1 VDRTP
6 PDDADHASRFLPLT
20 GLLNARDLGGLPLV
34 GGGLTRPG
42 HLLRSDAPLALGPE
56 DLEHL
61 AHFGLTTV
69 VDLREA
75 HELAREPSGLSGH
88 DGIAVEHVEV
98 WSLINA
104 SGVEPTDPWD
114 ITGFYLA
121 ALDHAGPA
129 FATATRLLADA
140 EGAALFHCTVGKDRT
155 GLLALLILE
164 AVGVTR
170 AAVIEDFALTEPRI
184 GPIRERL
191 LLEAEG
197 RGIARRDFV
206 RLLGATPDLIEPAL
220 AHLDERHGGAE
231 AYLLRHGIGAPSL
244 TRLRR
249 KLRG

>member
-1 VDRTP
+1 MDRSTI
-6 PDDADHASRFLPLT
+6 DDAHAARFLPLT
-20 GLLNARDLGGLPLV
+20 GLLNARDLGGLPLA
-34 GGGLTRPG
+34 GGGLTRHG
-42 HLLRSDAPLALGPE
+42 HLFRADAPLVLGPE
-56 DLEHL
+56 DRAQL

-75 HELAREPSGLSGH
+75 HELAREPNGLADA
-88 DGIAVEHVEV
+88 DGIAIEHVEV

-104 SGVEPTDPWD
+104 SGIEPADPWD

-121 ALDHAGPA
+121 AIDHAGPA

-140 EGAALFHCTVGKDRT
+140 EGAAMFHCTVGKDRT

-164 AVGVTR
+164 TVGVTR
-170 AAVIEDFALTEPRI
+170 EAVIEDFALTEPRI

-191 LLEAEG
+191 LLDAEQ

-220 AHLDERHGGAE
+220 EHLERRHGGAE
-231 AYLLRHGIGAPSL
+231 AYLLRHGAGAATL
-244 TRLRR
+244 ARLRS

>member
-1 VDRTP
+1 VDRLTP
-6 PDDADHASRFLPLT
+6 DVGHDARFLPLT

-34 GGGLTRPG
+34 GGGLTRHG
-42 HLLRSDAPLALGPE
+42 RLLRSDAPLR
-56 DLEHL
+56 L
-61 AHFGLTTV
+61 APDDRARLVRFGLTTV

-75 HELAREPSGLSGH
+75 HELAREPNGFADH

-104 SGVEPTDPWD
+104 SGVEPADPWD

-129 FATATRLLADA
+129 FATSTRLLADA
-140 EGAALFHCTVGKDRT
+140 EGAAMFHCTVGKDRT

-170 AAVIEDFALTEPRI
+170 DAVIEDFALTESRVE
-184 GPIRERL
+184 PIRERL
-191 LLEAEG
+191 LLDAER
-197 RGIARRDFV
+197 RGIARSDFV
-206 RLLGATPDLIEPAL
+206 RLLGATPDLIEPAIE
-220 AHLDERHGGAE
+220 HLDRRHGGAE
-231 AYLLRHGIGAPSL
+231 AYLRRHGAADATLSL
-244 TRLRR
+244 LRA

>member
-6 PDDADHASRFLPLT
+6 TDEAHAARFLPLS
-20 GLLNARDLGGLPLV
+20 GLLNARDLGGLPLA
-34 GGGLTRPG
+34 GGGLTRHG
-42 HLLRSDAPLALGPE
+42 QVLRSDAPLLLGPE
-56 DLEHL
+56 DRAHL

-75 HELAREPSGLSGH
+75 HELAREPNGLSGH
-88 DGIAVEHVEV
+88 DGIAIEHVEV

-104 SGVEPTDPWD
+104 SGIEPVDPWD

-129 FATATRLLADA
+129 FATAARLLADA

-191 LLEAEG
+191 LLEAEQ
-197 RGIARRDFV
+197 RGIARSDFV

-220 AHLDERHGGAE
+220 EHLDRRHGSAE
-231 AYLLRHGIGAPSL
+231 AYLLRHGAGATTL
-244 TRLRR
+244 ARLRS

>member
-1 VDRTP
+1 VDRSP
-6 PDDADHASRFLPLT
+6 IDAAHAARFLPLT
-20 GLLNARDLGGLPLV
+20 GLLNARDLGGLPLA
-34 GGGLTRPG
+34 GGGLTQHG
-42 HLLRSDAPLALGPE
+42 QLLRADAPLALGPE
-56 DLEHL
+56 DRAQL

-75 HELAREPSGLSGH
+75 HELAREPNGLADA

-104 SGVEPTDPWD
+104 SGIEPADPWD

-129 FATATRLLADA
+129 FATAARVLAAA
-140 EGAALFHCTVGKDRT
+140 EGAAMFHCTVGKDRT

-164 AVGVTR
+164 SVGVTR
-170 AAVIEDFALTEPRI
+170 EAVIEDFALTEPRI

-191 LLEAEG
+191 LLDAEQ

-220 AHLDERHGGAE
+220 EHLDRRHGGAE
-231 AYLLRHGIGAPSL
+231 AYLLRHGAARTTL
-244 TRLRR
+244 ARLRS

>member
-1 VDRTP
+1 MDRSP
-6 PDDADHASRFLPLT
+6 IDDAHAARFLPLT
-20 GLLNARDLGGLPLV
+20 GLLNARDLGGLPLA

-42 HLLRSDAPLALGPE
+42 HLLRSDAPLVLGPG
-56 DLEHL
+56 DRAHL

-75 HELAREPSGLSGH
+75 HELALEPNDLAGH
-88 DGIAVEHVEV
+88 DGIAIEHVEV

-104 SGVEPTDPWD
+104 SGIEPADPWD

-121 ALDHAGPA
+121 ALDHAGAA
-129 FATATRLLADA
+129 FATAARLLADA
-140 EGAALFHCTVGKDRT
+140 EGAAMFHCTVGKDRT
-155 GLLALLILE
+155 GLLAVLILE
-164 AVGVTR
+164 TVGVTR
-170 AAVIEDFALTEPRI
+170 AAVVEDFALTEPRI

-191 LLEAEG
+191 LLDAEQ

-220 AHLDERHGGAE
+220 EHLDRRHGGAE
-231 AYLLRHGIGAPSL
+231 AYLLRHGAGATTL
-244 TRLRR
+244 ARLRS

>member
-1 VDRTP
+1 MDRSP
-6 PDDADHASRFLPLT
+6 SDDAHAARFLPLT

-34 GGGLTRPG
+34 GGGLTRHG
-42 HLLRSDAPLALGPE
+42 RLLRSDAPLALGPE
-56 DLEHL
+56 DRAHL

-69 VDLREA
+69 VDLRET
-75 HELAREPSGLSGH
+75 HELAREPNGLAGLE
-88 DGIAVEHVEV
+88 GIAVEHVEV

-104 SGVEPTDPWD
+104 SGIEPVDPWD

-129 FATATRLLADA
+129 FATAARLLADA
-140 EGAALFHCTVGKDRT
+140 EGAAMFHCTVGKDRT

-164 AVGVTR
+164 TVGVTR
-170 AAVIEDFALTEPRI
+170 EAIIEDFALTEPRI

-191 LLEAEG
+191 LLDAER

-220 AHLDERHGGAE
+220 EHLDRRHGGAE
-231 AYLLRHGIGAPSL
+231 AYLLRHGAAPATL
-244 TRLRR
+244 AGLRA
-249 KLRG
+249 KLRD